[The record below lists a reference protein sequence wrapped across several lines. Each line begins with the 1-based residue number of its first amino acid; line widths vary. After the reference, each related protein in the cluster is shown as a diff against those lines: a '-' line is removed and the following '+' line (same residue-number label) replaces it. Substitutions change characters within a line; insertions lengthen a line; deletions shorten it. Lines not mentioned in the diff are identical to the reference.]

1 MDWAHTTQNW
11 SYTLNFAFIPILD
24 WKHFSDGADKIVQTK
39 DDGSSLFVKGW
50 KTKDSG
56 DQHEDEADVALFLFC

>member
-24 WKHFSDGADKIVQTK
+24 RKHFSDGAYKIVQTK
-39 DDGSSLFVKGW
+39 DDGSSLGW

-56 DQHEDEADVALFLFC
+56 DQHEDEADMALFLFC